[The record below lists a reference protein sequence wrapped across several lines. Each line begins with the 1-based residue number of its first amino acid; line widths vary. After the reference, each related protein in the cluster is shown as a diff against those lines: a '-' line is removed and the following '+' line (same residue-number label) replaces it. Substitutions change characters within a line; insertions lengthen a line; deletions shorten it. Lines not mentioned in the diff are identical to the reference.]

1 MSVVY
6 LSVEQVLAL
15 HAFQIRRYGGGRG
28 LRDRA
33 ALEAAIGR
41 PQATFDGE
49 DLYPDLAEKAA
60 ALLHSLVS
68 NHPFVDGNKRAGA
81 HAMLLFLVVNGHQLV
96 VLPPD
101 LTEIVLA
108 VARGEIEAAA
118 LAIWIRQRLRA
129 IEA

>member
-1 MSVVY
+1 VSIVY

-15 HAFQIRRYGGGRG
+15 HAFQIGRYGGGQG

-33 ALEAAIGR
+33 ALEAAIAR

-60 ALLHSLVS
+60 ALFQSLVS
-68 NHPFVDGNKRAGA
+68 NHPFVDGNKRAGT
-81 HAMLLFLVVNGHQLV
+81 HAMLLLLVVNGHQLV
-96 VLPPD
+96 ARPPE

-108 VARGEIEAAA
+108 VARGELEAAA

-129 IEA
+129 LEA